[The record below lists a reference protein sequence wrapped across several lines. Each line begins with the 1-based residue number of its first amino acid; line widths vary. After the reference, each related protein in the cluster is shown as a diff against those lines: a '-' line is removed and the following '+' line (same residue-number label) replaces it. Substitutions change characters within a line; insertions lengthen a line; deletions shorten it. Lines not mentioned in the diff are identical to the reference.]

1 MEINF
6 CGNQKY
12 ATSSEYTSEQVLNH
26 KNTTECLEAVHV
38 SKTTKDRMNA
48 LFNSKH
54 TGICL
59 LN

>member
-6 CGNQKY
+6 W
-12 ATSSEYTSEQVLNH
+12 SFEYTSGQVLNH
-26 KNTTECLEAVHV
+26 KNTTECLEAIYV
-38 SKTTKDRMNA
+38 SKKTKDGMNA

-54 TGICL
+54 TGMCL